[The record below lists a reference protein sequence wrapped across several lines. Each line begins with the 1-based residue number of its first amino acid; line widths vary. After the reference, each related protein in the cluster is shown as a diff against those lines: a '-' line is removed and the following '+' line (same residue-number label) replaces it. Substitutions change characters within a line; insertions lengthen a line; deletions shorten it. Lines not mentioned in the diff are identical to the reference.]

1 MLDLFVSLILVFAVA
16 VAIYYGICH
25 LIRLFAGCDFEEAS
39 TKLHNYF
46 NGTVT
51 YSFENDSGFAN
62 AVWENVHNVIGDKA
76 FERLTKLANTAIG
89 IPFLSF
95 TKNGELPT
103 ICICVFYKDENEQQL
118 LKTILTNLVR
128 SYLKTYGCPDELLA
142 EWKMCNNPQIPY
154 LEIRYAKTK
163 KERQILHTILMC
175 EQQKIVAQNST
186 LVDDTDEEDLND

>member
-1 MLDLFVSLILVFAVA
+1 MEILLWLLLVFAVII
-16 VAIYYGICH
+16 AIYYGVCH
-25 LIRLFAGCDFEEAS
+25 LIRLFTGCDFEEAS

-46 NGTVT
+46 NGTT
-51 YSFENDSGFAN
+51 MYHFENDSGFSN

-95 TKNGELPT
+95 TKNGELPA
-103 ICICVFYKDENEQQL
+103 INICVFYKDENEQQL
-118 LKTILTNLVR
+118 LKTVLTNLIR
-128 SYLKTYGCPDELLA
+128 TYLKTYGYPDELLA

-154 LEIRYAKTK
+154 LQIRYAKTK

-186 LVDDTDEEDLND
+186 LIDEEDEEELDE